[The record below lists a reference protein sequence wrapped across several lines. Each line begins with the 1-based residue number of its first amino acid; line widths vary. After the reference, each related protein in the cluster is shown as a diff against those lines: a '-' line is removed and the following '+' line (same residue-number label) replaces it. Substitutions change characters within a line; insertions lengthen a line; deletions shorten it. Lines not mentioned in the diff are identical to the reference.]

1 MPSTVRLATRAD
13 LPALAAVLAEAFV
26 DDPVKRHLTGLA
38 DVPPSRSIPF
48 FDAFTRIQLPHEQVY
63 VAEVDTPTG
72 AVIQGAAVWSPP
84 GHWKVPARKIVRWAP
99 RFVRMYGRRFLPNLK
114 LLLTVEQH
122 HPHEP
127 HYYLEFLGVHPA
139 AQGSGLGRALIEP
152 MLELADR
159 EGVGLYL
166 ENSKEKN
173 LAFYGRYGFQ
183 PLEELH
189 LPGRNA
195 PTIWLMWR
203 DPR

>member
-1 MPSTVRLATRAD
+1 
-13 LPALAAVLAEAFV
+13 
-26 DDPVKRHLTGLA
+26 
-38 DVPPSRSIPF
+38 
-48 FDAFTRIQLPHEQVY
+48 
-63 VAEVDTPTG
+63 
-72 AVIQGAAVWSPP
+72 
-84 GHWKVPARKIVRWAP
+84 
-99 RFVRMYGRRFLPNLK
+99 MYGRHFLSNLK
-114 LLLTVEQH
+114 VLLTVEQH

-159 EGVGLYL
+159 EGVGLCL

-183 PLEELH
+183 PLEELQ